1 MRNLKISKG
10 QSVLTKS
17 YYNDPLFKAIFD
29 DSPDAIFILN
39 STDFHI
45 TECNKKAI
53 SLFQAQHKNDL
64 IGFEI
69 FNLYDAEP
77 VEFSKS
83 QFIDAVN
90 NGLEYSHELAFRSIR
105 GNVFWG
111 RYDVKPI
118 EIGNDKLIVFR
129 VRRVVD
135 YMKTAEM
142 LSVLVKHTS
151 MVTGV
156 EFFNMVTSLLSKTFD
171 MRYCIMASLSFPG
184 TQEATTLSCW
194 INGSLHEN
202 FTFSLNHSA
211 SMNVLKGYTTFYPRN
226 LKEMFPSDELVSRYN
241 AVSYMGAPVFNTE
254 GTVIGLIIMM
264 DDKPMEE
271 IPNSRYVLSLLA
283 SRAGTELNRLDILK
297 KMQQE
302 IDSLDKSIQ
311 LKDKAMH
318 LFINDLASPLQ
329 HILQLTDEL
338 KFKINDLDISKINK
352 YVKGIDS
359 TIKNTYGLFNSLANW
374 LGNKQGLVI
383 PYIQPFDV
391 YEAVKDTFDLYYC
404 AAESKDIQLISY
416 VYPGSWVSADKN
428 MIKSVLGNMV
438 SNAINYA
445 ETGGQLIIDA
455 VAGDKM
461 LNLTFRLEESTFP
474 EQDIKILIDEEKST
488 NNNIQQSEKSNI
500 NCFALCKEMLALNN
514 ALISYESRAGNIRAI
529 IIQLPSGQQN

>member
-17 YYNDPLFKAIFD
+17 NYNNPLFKAIFD
-29 DSPDAIFILN
+29 GSPDAIFLLN
-39 STDFHI
+39 SNDFHI

-77 VEFSKS
+77 VEFSKT
-83 QFIDAVN
+83 QFIEAVN

-118 EIGNDKLIVFR
+118 EIGSDKLIVFR

-142 LSVLVKHTS
+142 LSVLIKHTS

-171 MRYCIMASLSFPG
+171 IRYCIMASLSFPE

-226 LKEMFPSDELVSRYN
+226 LKEMFPSDELINRYN

-302 IDSLDKSIQ
+302 IDDLGKSIHQ
-311 LKDKAMH
+311 KDKAIH
-318 LFINDLASPLQ
+318 LLINDLSSPLKY
-329 HILQLTDEL
+329 ILNLTDEL
-338 KFKINDLDISKINK
+338 KVNIDDLDKSKISK
-352 YVKGIDS
+352 YVKGIDN
-359 TIKNTYGLFNSLANW
+359 TIKNTYRLFNSLAQW
-374 LGNKQGLVI
+374 LGDRQNLI
-383 PYIQPFDV
+383 MPIIQSFDV
-391 YEAVKDTFDLYYC
+391 YETVKETFDLYYC

-416 VYPGSWVSADKN
+416 VYPGTWVSADKN
-428 MIKSVLGNMV
+428 MIKSVLCNLV
-438 SNAINYA
+438 ANAINFA
-445 ETGGQLIIDA
+445 ESGGQLILDA
-455 VAGDKM
+455 MAAENMV
-461 LNLTFRLEESTFP
+461 NITVHLEELIFP
-474 EQDIKILIDEEKST
+474 AHAINTLCNEEKIS
-488 NNNIQQSEKSNI
+488 NNNERQKENSQI
-500 NCFALCKEMLALNN
+500 NCFALCKEMLTLNH
-514 ALISYESRAGNIRAI
+514 AAITFESRAENLTAI
-529 IIQLPSGQQN
+529 DIKLPLDRHN